1 MHALLRTTLL
11 VVLALG
17 CGPSPGPADH
27 PQVGG
32 APSAEGDYFCPMHPS
47 YRSSLPGNCPI
58 CNMALV
64 REPKAGEASTANL
77 PRGRAEVRI
86 DAAARERIGLATSVV
101 ERKPFARK
109 VRAAGRVDADERAL
123 SVVSLR
129 FGGWIE
135 SLRVAATGDRVH
147 AGDVLASVY
156 APELLEAERTY
167 LAARKSLPDGDAVA
181 RAARDRLLLS
191 GLTEEQ
197 IRDLESRSEAPRT
210 TEILAR
216 TSGVVTRR
224 DAVQGKR
231 FEAGETLFE
240 IADLSTV
247 WVTAEVYEEELPLLR
262 AGMPASIEVAGAQT
276 RALDGTV
283 DAILPTISET
293 TRTARVRIVVA
304 NPDGTLRPGAFAT
317 VALAADLGEQVQVD
331 VDAVLD
337 TGTRQIAYVETAEG
351 RFEPREVRLG
361 ARAAGRA
368 VVLSGLVPGERVVSH
383 ATFLVDSESRL
394 RSAVSA
400 EPEPTTE
407 IHSGH
412 R

>member
-1 MHALLRTTLL
+1 MQALLRTAVLA
-11 VVLALG
+11 VLALG
-17 CGPSPGPADH
+17 CGPSPAPADH
-27 PQVGG
+27 AADS
-32 APSAEGDYFCPMHPS
+32 APSTVGDYYCPMHPS
-47 YRSSLPGNCPI
+47 YRSTRPGNCPI
-58 CNMALV
+58 CGMQLV
-64 REPKAGEASTANL
+64 REPKPGSEATAQL
-77 PRGRAEVRI
+77 PAGRAAVAI
-86 DAAARERIGLATSVV
+86 DAAARERIGLATSLV
-101 ERKPFARK
+101 ERMPFARRI
-109 VRAAGRVDADERAL
+109 RAAGRVDADERAL

-135 SLRVAATGDRVH
+135 SLRVAATGDPIR

-181 RAARDRLLLS
+181 QAARDRLLLS
-191 GLTEEQ
+191 GLTEDQ
-197 IRDLESRSEAPRT
+197 VRDLESRSEAPRT

-224 DAVQGKR
+224 DAIQGKR

-247 WVTAEVYEEELPLLR
+247 WVTAEVYEEELPLVR
-262 AGMPASIEVAGAQT
+262 AGMSASIEVAGTQT
-276 RALDGTV
+276 RALEGKV
-283 DAILPTISET
+283 DAVLPTISET
-293 TRTARVRIVVA
+293 TRAARVRIVVP
-304 NPDGTLRPGAFAT
+304 NPDGSLRPGAFAT

-331 VDAVLD
+331 IDAVLE
-337 TGTRQIAYVETAEG
+337 TGTRELAYVETADG

-361 ARAAGRA
+361 ARSSGRA
-368 VVLSGLVPGERVVSH
+368 VVLSGLEPGERVVSH

-394 RSAVSA
+394 RSAASA
-400 EPEPTTE
+400 ERDTASEG
-407 IHSGH
+407 HAGH